1 MAQSE
6 VVRCFKPPNLRRMGQ
21 RRWSLTLPLRPM
33 SRIVLS
39 CLILGSPN
47 VGYRLPAFLCSPWVV
62 ILPFLCLHHRGP
74 SEDLGPELS
83 LGSVAQPALVSV
95 QSFRASVLSGYTNRP
110 CHSPPNCHSSG
121 GRNNFTTNYF
131 VLRGGQK
138 EKRSR
143 EGWGM
148 AEGDCLSL
156 LRLLL

>member
-1 MAQSE
+1 
-6 VVRCFKPPNLRRMGQ
+6 MGQ
-21 RRWSLTLPLRPM
+21 RRWSLALPRRPM

-39 CLILGSPN
+39 CLILSSPN

-62 ILPFLCLHHRGP
+62 VLPFLCLHHRGP
-74 SEDLGPELS
+74 SEDLDPELS
-83 LGSVAQPALVSV
+83 MGSMAQPALASA
-95 QSFRASVLSGYTNRP
+95 QSLGPLWLCKQALPLV
-110 CHSPPNCHSSG
+110 PNCHSSG

-148 AEGDCLSL
+148 AGGEDCLSL